1 MLQFLTDVE
10 ISRLLSQVNHRDFCN
25 SFSNRNPLA
34 VC

>member
-10 ISRLLSQVNHRDFCN
+10 ISRLLSQVKNRDFCN
-25 SFSNRNPLA
+25 SFSNGNPLA